1 MIMHIIYLSLL
12 FTFSYYL
19 KQPKA
24 HKTKKFK
31 MLLSSC
37 CQGLTYLSI
46 LQRPHETKEESWEAP
61 QSSASQVKMG
71 PY

>member
-1 MIMHIIYLSLL
+1 MHIIYLSLL
-12 FTFSYYL
+12 FTFSYNL

-31 MLLSSC
+31 KPLPSC

-46 LQRPHETKEESWEAP
+46 LRRPHETKEKSWEAP
-61 QSSASQVKMG
+61 QSNASQVKMG
-71 PY
+71 PYK